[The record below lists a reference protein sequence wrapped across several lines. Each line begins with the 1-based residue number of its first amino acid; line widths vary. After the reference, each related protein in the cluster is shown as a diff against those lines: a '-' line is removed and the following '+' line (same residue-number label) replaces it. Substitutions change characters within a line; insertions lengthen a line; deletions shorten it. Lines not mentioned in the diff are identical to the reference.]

1 MSNATRLSA
10 AEPES
15 MDQLLGDC
23 ARMAPHWKE
32 PGWHRLVP
40 AAGGD
45 GSALP
50 AVSYEALGGVRVP
63 AASARLLEGMSE
75 YGDW

>member
-1 MSNATRLSA
+1 MLNTARCTA

-23 ARMAPHWKE
+23 ARMAPHWTVT
-32 PGWHRLVP
+32 GVTGCDVP
-40 AAGGD
+40 AAG
-45 GSALP
+45 P
-50 AVSYEALGGVRVP
+50 AASYEALHGVRVP

>member
-1 MSNATRLSA
+1 MLNTARRTA

-15 MDQLLGDC
+15 MEQLLGDC
-23 ARMAPHWKE
+23 ARMAPHWTVTGCDVPVLAE
-32 PGWHRLVP
+32 EGARTVIP
-40 AAGGD
+40 AA
-45 GSALP
+45 SH
-50 AVSYEALGGVRVP
+50 EALHGVRVP